1 MSTYHGKN
9 TDNALNF
16 SAEFLHAVKSVQ
28 ECCKDIIVTS
38 DRIRKL
44 HETLEKQ
51 NQTLI
56 EADIH
61 LNELISK
68 MESSRKTSMA
78 VHENT
83 ANINW
88 DDFLHFFNK

>member
-1 MSTYHGKN
+1 MSTYQKKN
-9 TDNALNF
+9 IDNTMNI
-16 SAEFLHAVKSVQ
+16 SSEFLHAVKSVQ
-28 ECCKDIIVTS
+28 ECCKDIIMTS

-68 MESSRKTSMA
+68 MELSKKTNTA
-78 VHENT
+78 AHENT
-83 ANINW
+83 GNIDW
-88 DDFLHFFNK
+88 QDFLQYFNK